1 MLKSCLV
8 GNKGLFALLLLLP
21 FLFVACSDNK
31 SSSGVSFSKE
41 LLICYEEYVDLHGD
55 IKTAFKADQK
65 ITSKAEYGQ
74 KHYEGVGAAEGR
86 ELPKSCHAYI
96 DNRDGCWLAY
106 ANKYPD
112 LLDNFVTNY
121 PIQTDEQKIKF
132 AKTHYSLFGVTEQ
145 RTFPNGCSN
154 VWIPPPPKPDVSLS
168 CTPLSLSES
177 GGTSICVFGVQVT
190 GTAAVPD
197 YKLLYA
203 AKIMAEYLDQDNNGV
218 ADNQR
223 VTSALKSRG
232 ACLGMTAGEEPKGCQ
247 SLYVSET
254 IPGLLPGPN
263 AAFEEILHV
272 ISESGYAHAYPSVF
286 GESKGTSIANAMDT
300 ARGGYQGG
308 GQPVSAYPAGAWY
321 TYDDPTC
328 DYACMVTE
336 YFYWGLTSM
345 MGAQAHRCSEI
356 APEWDLCNKRLEEEK
371 DAALYGLL
379 TNPAYNVPQ
388 RLPDGNYS
396 GIPLTIVGSE

>member
-1 MLKSCLV
+1 MLRKF
-8 GNKGLFALLLLLP
+8 FALL
-21 FLFVACSDNK
+21 A
-31 SSSGVSFSKE
+31 VSF
-41 LLICYEEYVDLHGD
+41 LLHGCG
-55 IKTAFKADQK
+55 
-65 ITSKAEYGQ
+65 SGGGE
-74 KHYEGVGAAEGR
+74 
-86 ELPKSCHAYI
+86 
-96 DNRDGCWLAY
+96 
-106 ANKYPD
+106 
-112 LLDNFVTNY
+112 
-121 PIQTDEQKIKF
+121 
-132 AKTHYSLFGVTEQ
+132 
-145 RTFPNGCSN
+145 
-154 VWIPPPPKPDVSLS
+154 
-168 CTPLSLSES
+168 SES
-177 GGTSICVFGVQVT
+177 GVDSSMYKKTIDVFGVQVK

-197 YKLLYA
+197 DKLLYA

-218 ADNQR
+218 ADNPL
-223 VTSALKSRG
+223 VTSTLKARG

-272 ISESGYAHAYPSVF
+272 ISESGYANAYPSVF
-286 GESKGTSIANAMDT
+286 GESKGTSIADAMDT

-336 YFYWGLTSM
+336 YFYWGLTSI

-356 APEWDLCNKRLEEEK
+356 APEWGLCNKNLVKEK
-371 DAALYGLL
+371 DPALYDLL
-379 TNPAYNVPQ
+379 TNPAYNIPQ

-396 GIPLTIVGSE
+396 GIPLTIVRSE

>member
-1 MLKSCLV
+1 MLRKF
-8 GNKGLFALLLLLP
+8 FALL
-21 FLFVACSDNK
+21 A
-31 SSSGVSFSKE
+31 VSF
-41 LLICYEEYVDLHGD
+41 LLHGCG
-55 IKTAFKADQK
+55 
-65 ITSKAEYGQ
+65 SGGGE
-74 KHYEGVGAAEGR
+74 
-86 ELPKSCHAYI
+86 
-96 DNRDGCWLAY
+96 
-106 ANKYPD
+106 
-112 LLDNFVTNY
+112 
-121 PIQTDEQKIKF
+121 
-132 AKTHYSLFGVTEQ
+132 
-145 RTFPNGCSN
+145 
-154 VWIPPPPKPDVSLS
+154 
-168 CTPLSLSES
+168 SES
-177 GGTSICVFGVQVT
+177 GVDSSMYKKTIDVFGVQVK

-197 YKLLYA
+197 DKLLYA

-218 ADNQR
+218 ADNPL
-223 VTSALKSRG
+223 VTSTLKARG

-272 ISESGYAHAYPSVF
+272 ISESGYANAYPSVF
-286 GESKGTSIANAMDT
+286 GESKGTSIADAMDT

-321 TYDDPTC
+321 TYNDTTC
-328 DYACMVTE
+328 DYTCMATE

-356 APEWDLCNKRLEEEK
+356 SIEWDLCNKRLVEEK

-396 GIPLTIVGSE
+396 GIPLTIVRSE